1 MALPH
6 DATGPKGGGGT
17 LMFSYIRRL
26 RPFLGFKILNFNILG
41 FLQKNEHFLGMKIL
55 CIFFFLCGG
64 GGHHKIGLY
73 LGVMSMYL
81 RVFS

>member
-1 MALPH
+1 MPHNCCVALPP
-6 DATGPKGGGGT
+6 DVTGPGWGGGGT

-26 RPFLGFKILNFNILG
+26 RPFLVFKILNFNILWV
-41 FLQKNEHFLGMKIL
+41 FFQKNEHFLGMKIL
-55 CIFFFLCGG
+55 WIF
-64 GGHHKIGLY
+64 GLY